1 MASVATSRLS
11 QSGNQ
16 SIAMWSGFSLCHKM
30 RDDLASEAVEFS
42 VSHCDSMDLGQ
53 GKMIRLEEGDI
64 TLVKADAIVNAA
76 NSRLSGG
83 AGVDGAIHRAA
94 GSERDDGA
102 GRHPK
107 EVGKCEPGEAVVT
120 KAGRL
125 QAQYIFHTVGPVY
138 RGGEEGEADELASCY
153 RECLQL
159 AAERDLKT
167 IAFPAIST
175 GAYGY
180 PMDEAA
186 EIAVREIRGF
196 LDQPSSVEEVRVVL
210 FGEESLRTFETA
222 LGQ

>member
-1 MASVATSRLS
+1 
-11 QSGNQ
+11 
-16 SIAMWSGFSLCHKM
+16 LCHK
-30 RDDLASEAVEFS
+30 SVEGEAVEFG
-42 VSHCDSMDLGQ
+42 VSLSKSIA
-53 GKMIRLEEGDI
+53 GKLIRLEEGDI
-64 TLVKADAIVNAA
+64 TLIEADAIVNPA

-94 GSERDDGA
+94 GSSVMTELEGIR
-102 GRHPK
+102 K
-107 EVGKCEPGEAVVT
+107 KVGKCEPGEAVVT
-120 KAGRL
+120 RAGRL
-125 QAQYIFHTVGPVY
+125 KAQYIFHTVGPVY

-180 PMDEAA
+180 PMAEAA
-186 EIAVREIRGF
+186 AIAVREIRGF

-210 FGEESLRTFETA
+210 FGEESLQTFRHA
-222 LGQ
+222 LDQ

>member
-1 MASVATSRLS
+1 MYRR
-11 QSGNQ
+11 G
-16 SIAMWSGFSLCHKM
+16 
-30 RDDLASEAVEFS
+30 VEFI
-42 VSHCDSMDLGQ
+42 VGQ
-53 GKMIRLEEGDI
+53 WKSKTGKVILLEPGDI
-64 TLVKADAIVNAA
+64 TLIEADAIVNAA

-94 GSERDDGA
+94 GSSVMTELDAIRA
-102 GRHPK
+102 K
-107 EVGKCEPGEAVVT
+107 MGKCEPGEAVVT
-120 KAGRL
+120 RAGRL
-125 QAQYIFHTVGPVY
+125 KAQYIFHAVGPVY

-159 AAERDLKT
+159 AAERKLKS

-175 GAYGY
+175 GVYGY

-196 LDQPSSVEEVRVVL
+196 LEQPSSVEEVRVVL
-210 FGEESLRTFETA
+210 FGEESLRTFEHA

>member
-1 MASVATSRLS
+1 MTLFKA
-11 QSGNQ
+11 
-16 SIAMWSGFSLCHKM
+16 IA
-30 RDDLASEAVEFS
+30 
-42 VSHCDSMDLGQ
+42 
-53 GKMIRLEEGDI
+53 GKVIRLEEGDI

-94 GSERDDGA
+94 GSSVMTELDGIRA
-102 GRHPK
+102 K
-107 EVGKCEPGEAVVT
+107 MGKCAPGEAVVT

-125 QAQYIFHTVGPVY
+125 QARYIFHTVGPVY

-159 AAERDLKT
+159 AAERNVKT

-180 PMDEAA
+180 PMAEAA

-210 FGEESLRTFETA
+210 FGEESLRTFQHA
-222 LGQ
+222 LDR

>member
-1 MASVATSRLS
+1 VS
-11 QSGNQ
+11 QWKS
-16 SIAMWSGFSLCHKM
+16 KT
-30 RDDLASEAVEFS
+30 
-42 VSHCDSMDLGQ
+42 
-53 GKMIRLEEGDI
+53 GKVIRLEEGDI
-64 TLVKADAIVNAA
+64 TLIEADAIVNAA

-94 GSERDDGA
+94 GSSVMTELDGIRA
-102 GRHPK
+102 K
-107 EVGKCEPGEAVVT
+107 MGKCAAGEAVVT

-125 QAQYIFHTVGPVY
+125 KAQFIFHAVGPVY
-138 RGGEEGEADELASCY
+138 RGGDEGEADELASCY

-159 AAERDLKT
+159 ADERELKS

-175 GAYGY
+175 GMYGY

-196 LDQPSSVEEVRVVL
+196 LDQPSSIEEVRVVL
-210 FGEESLRTFETA
+210 FGEESLRTFQHA

>member
-1 MASVATSRLS
+1 MEGVESSVSQSTSVA
-11 QSGNQ
+11 
-16 SIAMWSGFSLCHKM
+16 
-30 RDDLASEAVEFS
+30 
-42 VSHCDSMDLGQ
+42 
-53 GKMIRLEEGDI
+53 GKVILLEEGDI

-94 GSERDDGA
+94 GSSVMTELDIIRK
-102 GRHPK
+102 R
-107 EVGKCEPGEAVVT
+107 VGKCEPGEAVVT

-138 RGGEEGEADELASCY
+138 RGGDEGEADDLASCY

-180 PMDEAA
+180 PMAEAA

-210 FGEESLRTFETA
+210 FGEESMRSFEVA
-222 LGQ
+222 LSR

>member
-1 MASVATSRLS
+1 
-11 QSGNQ
+11 
-16 SIAMWSGFSLCHKM
+16 LCHKIPL
-30 RDDLASEAVEFS
+30 RAPSASEAVEFS
-42 VSHCDSMDLGQ
+42 VSNSKSIA
-53 GKMIRLEEGDI
+53 GKTILLEEGDI
-64 TLVKADAIVNAA
+64 TLVNADAIVNAA

-94 GSERDDGA
+94 GSSVMTELDVIR
-102 GRHPK
+102 RK
-107 EVGKCEPGEAVVT
+107 VGKCDPGEAVVT

-159 AAERDLKT
+159 AAERGLKT

-180 PMDEAA
+180 PMAEAA

-210 FGEESLRTFETA
+210 FGEESLRTFQQA
-222 LGQ
+222 LDR

>member
-1 MASVATSRLS
+1 
-11 QSGNQ
+11 
-16 SIAMWSGFSLCHKM
+16 LCAVKG
-30 RDDLASEAVEFS
+30 EAVEFS
-42 VSHCDSMDLGQ
+42 VSLSKSIA
-53 GKMIRLEEGDI
+53 GKSIRLEEGDI
-64 TLVKADAIVNAA
+64 TLIEADAIVNAA

-94 GSERDDGA
+94 GSSVMTELDGI
-102 GRHPK
+102 RRK
-107 EVGKCEPGEAVVT
+107 VGKCEPGEAVVT

-125 QAQYIFHTVGPVY
+125 KAQYIFHTVGPVY
-138 RGGEEGEADELASCY
+138 RGGEEGEADVLASCY

-180 PMDEAA
+180 PMAEAA

-210 FGEESLRTFETA
+210 FGEESLRTFKHA
-222 LGQ
+222 LDQ

>member
-1 MASVATSRLS
+1 
-11 QSGNQ
+11 
-16 SIAMWSGFSLCHKM
+16 
-30 RDDLASEAVEFS
+30 
-42 VSHCDSMDLGQ
+42 VSHLTTIV
-53 GKMIRLEEGDI
+53 GKVILLEEGDI
-64 TLVKADAIVNAA
+64 TLVKADAIVNPA

-94 GSERDDGA
+94 GSSVMTELDGI
-102 GRHPK
+102 RK
-107 EVGKCEPGEAVVT
+107 KVGKCEPGEAVVT

-125 QAQYIFHTVGPVY
+125 QAKYIFHTVGPVY

-175 GAYGY
+175 GSYGY
-180 PMDEAA
+180 PMAEAA

-196 LDQPSSVEEVRVVL
+196 LDQPSSVEQVTVVL
-210 FGEESLRTFETA
+210 FGEESLRTFRHA
-222 LGQ
+222 LDQ